1 MIEIMFDLV
10 TVRLAAQ
17 RHTGLVADVATP
29 ASPPRPGSLGEGHVL
44 VVGGGEWACPGRT
57 GRGEAPRPA
66 GPAEM
71 SVASAIVVTTGG
83 DAGAAHDSKGGAQD
97 GTTA

>member
-17 RHTGLVADVATP
+17 RHQDLVAGHRFPKRA
-29 ASPPRPGSLGEGHVL
+29 PRPGSSGEGHVL
-44 VVGGGEWACPGRT
+44 VVGGDEWACPGRT